1 MNAGPADS
9 GRSGG
14 EAPRRNPTAGFRV
27 FEGQATIV
35 MPDGSFIHVMNES
48 GSRIWELMDGVRSQ
62 AQIVDQICEEFET
75 TREDAERDVR
85 DFLATLSAHNM
96 LG

>member
-1 MNAGPADS
+1 MTDETPVS
-9 GRSGG
+9 SG
-14 EAPRRNPTAGFRV
+14 EAPPRRNPTAGFRL
-27 FEGQATIV
+27 FDGQATIV

-48 GSRIWELMDGVRSQ
+48 GSRIWELMDGERTR

-75 TREDAERDVR
+75 TREAAERDVR
-85 DFLATLSAHNM
+85 EFLATLSAHHM